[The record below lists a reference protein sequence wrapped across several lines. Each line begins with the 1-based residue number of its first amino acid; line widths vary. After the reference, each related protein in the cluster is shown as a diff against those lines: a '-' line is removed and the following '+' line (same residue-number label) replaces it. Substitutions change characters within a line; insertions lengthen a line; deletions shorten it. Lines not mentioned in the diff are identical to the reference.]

1 MKKII
6 LIILTLSFFK
16 SMTLANEVNV
26 FSARHYDSDI
36 QLYNKFTSQT
46 GIKVNVISG
55 KDKSLQ
61 KRIIEEGKN
70 SKADLYITADAGK
83 LGLFD
88 LKGCF
93 KTLCRQQL
101 NLQYQQTLDLKIGQ
115 E

>member
-1 MKKII
+1 MKRIS
-6 LIILTLSFFK
+6 LLVLTLVFLTNMVF
-16 SMTLANEVNV
+16 AAEVNV

-55 KDKSLQ
+55 NDKSLQ

-70 SKADLYITADAGK
+70 SKADLYITADAGT

-88 LKGCF
+88 LKGMF
-93 KTLCRQQL
+93 QL
-101 NLQYQQTLDLKIGQ
+101 SLIHI
-115 E
+115 

>member
-16 SMTLANEVNV
+16 SIALANEVNV
-26 FSARHYDSDI
+26 FSARHYDADI
-36 QLYNKFTSQT
+36 QLYDKFTSQT

-61 KRIIEEGKN
+61 KRIIEEGKD
-70 SKADLYITADAGK
+70 SKADLYITAE
-83 LGLFD
+83 
-88 LKGCF
+88 GCF

-101 NLQYQQTLDLKIGQ
+101 NLQYRQTLDLKIGQ